1 MVSIVKFVNEAEDKY
16 GSIAKAPI
24 NCKQF
29 VKVRSI
35 LKFKDPEIKQVDVV
49 RILGFIERGYV
60 ASEIASICRVSLSTV
75 QKVAR
80 KNELKFHQIY
90 RYEYTSN
97 DGKHYLSASRKAMLK
112 RFPPYSIKKTFIR
125 YKDVKPETF
134 YYEKG
139 KWNWK

>member
-1 MVSIVKFVNEAEDKY
+1 MGSIVDLVHEAEDEY

-24 NCKQF
+24 NCEEF
-29 VKVRSI
+29 VEARRKLR
-35 LKFKDPEIKQVDVV
+35 FKDPKIPVVDTG

-80 KNELKFHQIY
+80 QNDVKFHQIY

-97 DGKHYLSASRKAMLK
+97 DGKHYVSASRKAMLE
-112 RFPPYSIKKTFIR
+112 RFPPYLIKKTFIR
-125 YKDVKPETF
+125 FKDIQLETF

>member
-1 MVSIVKFVNEAEDKY
+1 MTSIVKFVNEAEDKY

-35 LKFKDPEIKQVDVV
+35 LRFKDPKIEQVDVI

-80 KNELKFHQIY
+80 QNDLKFHQIY
-90 RYEYTSN
+90 KYEYKSN
-97 DGKHYLSASRKAMLK
+97 DGKHYLSASRKAKLN
-112 RFPPYSIKKTFIR
+112 RLPSYLNKKTFMR
-125 YKDVKPETF
+125 YKDVQPGTF

>member
-35 LKFKDPEIKQVDVV
+35 LKFKDPKIEQVDVV

-60 ASEIASICRVSLSTV
+60 ATEIASICRVSLSTV

-80 KNELKFHQIY
+80 QNYLIFNQIY
-90 RYEYTSN
+90 IY
-97 DGKHYLSASRKAMLK
+97 
-112 RFPPYSIKKTFIR
+112 
-125 YKDVKPETF
+125 
-134 YYEKG
+134 
-139 KWNWK
+139 

>member
-1 MVSIVKFVNEAEDKY
+1 MASIVNLVHEAEDKY
-16 GSIAKAPI
+16 GSIAEAPI
-24 NCKQF
+24 NCEQF
-29 VKVRSI
+29 VKTRSI
-35 LKFKDPEIKQVDVV
+35 LKLKDPKIKQVDVI

-75 QKVAR
+75 HKVAR
-80 KNELKFHQIY
+80 QNDLQFHQIY
-90 RYEYTSN
+90 RYEYKSN

-112 RFPPYSIKKTFIR
+112 RFPPYLIKKTFIR

>member
-1 MVSIVKFVNEAEDKY
+1 M
-16 GSIAKAPI
+16 
-24 NCKQF
+24 
-29 VKVRSI
+29 
-35 LKFKDPEIKQVDVV
+35 
-49 RILGFIERGYV
+49 

-80 KNELKFHQIY
+80 KNDLKFHQIY

-112 RFPPYSIKKTFIR
+112 RFPPCLIKKTFIR
-125 YKDVKPETF
+125 YKDVQPETF

>member
-1 MVSIVKFVNEAEDKY
+1 MTSIVKFVNEAEDKY

-75 QKVAR
+75 QKVASQ
-80 KNELKFHQIY
+80 NDLKFHQIY

-112 RFPPYSIKKTFIR
+112 RFPPYLIKKTFIR

>member
-1 MVSIVKFVNEAEDKY
+1 MTSIVNLVHEAENEY

-29 VKVRSI
+29 VKARSI
-35 LKFKDPEIKQVDVV
+35 LKLKDPKIKQVDVV

-80 KNELKFHQIY
+80 KNDLKFHQIY

-112 RFPPYSIKKTFIR
+112 RFSPYLIKKTFMR
-125 YKDVKPETF
+125 YKDVQPGTF

>member
-1 MVSIVKFVNEAEDKY
+1 MASIVNLVHEAENEY

-35 LKFKDPEIKQVDVV
+35 LKFKDPKIEQVDVI

-80 KNELKFHQIY
+80 QNDLKFHQIY
-90 RYEYTSN
+90 KYEYKSN

-112 RFPPYSIKKTFIR
+112 RFPSYLIKKTFIR
-125 YKDVKPETF
+125 YKDVQPETF

>member
-1 MVSIVKFVNEAEDKY
+1 MASIVDLVHEAEDKY

-35 LKFKDPEIKQVDVV
+35 LNFKDLKIEQVNIE

-80 KNELKFHQIY
+80 QNDLKFHQIY
-90 RYEYTSN
+90 RYEYKSK
-97 DGKHYLSASRKAMLK
+97 DGKHYLSASRKAMLN
-112 RFPPYSIKKTFIR
+112 RFPSYLIKKTFIR
-125 YKDVKPETF
+125 YKDVQPGTF

-139 KWNWK
+139 KWHWK

>member
-35 LKFKDPEIKQVDVV
+35 LKFKDPKIEQVDVV

-60 ASEIASICRVSLSTV
+60 ATEIASICRVSLSTV

-80 KNELKFHQIY
+80 QNDFHQIY

-112 RFPPYSIKKTFIR
+112 RFPSYLIKKTFIR

>member
-1 MVSIVKFVNEAEDKY
+1 MASIVNLVHEAENEY

-24 NCKQF
+24 NCEQF

-35 LKFKDPEIKQVDVV
+35 LKFKDPKIEQVNIE

-80 KNELKFHQIY
+80 QNDLKFHQIFK
-90 RYEYTSN
+90 YEYKKP
-97 DGKHYLSASRKAMLK
+97 DGKHYLSASRKAMLN
-112 RFPPYSIKKTFIR
+112 RFPSYLIKKTFMR
-125 YKDVKPETF
+125 YKDVQPGTF